1 MAKSRSRMHGVAP
14 REAGD
19 RVAFVMAFFLGVF
32 GGIAL
37 KVLGVHPL
45 FTALYAAII
54 LFGYAVATW
63 ANGRFHI
70 DPESIGDN
78 CYYLGFLF
86 TLASLSF
93 TLYQLAS
100 SESGGS
106 PVAIPEVISG
116 FGVALS
122 STIVGVF
129 LRVLM
134 LQMRPDFVAKDRA
147 VRSDLNSALARF
159 RKDMAGALSQLKS
172 FSTESVQMAA
182 ERDERLR
189 ISTEKFVEDYHASLD
204 EAANLL
210 SKRVTNSFDRLDA
223 GFEKMLKDIATKT
236 EREFSTLA
244 QNSIS
249 TVTEK
254 IEKHAADVSETLES
268 LVTDLANLRI
278 RIEEQEAD
286 AFEVVQQKRS
296 SVISAQ
302 DDLLASLEERQ
313 KELLASFKSFISDMD
328 FLRSDQM
335 GKANEVSEAASLYR
349 TNLEELS
356 KATRLTSGEI
366 NDKLLPSI
374 SKLEDGLTKASKE
387 SVVFRQT
394 PLPENLSGTKSPA
407 FDARIMPGQTAIPNK
422 SK

>member
-1 MAKSRSRMHGVAP
+1 MHGVAP

-19 RVAFVMAFFLGVF
+19 RIAFVMAFLLGVF
-32 GGIAL
+32 GGIVL
-37 KVLGVHPL
+37 KLLGVHPL
-45 FTALYAAII
+45 LTALYAAMI
-54 LFGYAVATW
+54 LFGYAMATW

-100 SESGGS
+100 SEGSGS

-147 VRSDLNSALARF
+147 VRSDLNNALARF

-189 ISTEKFVEDYHASLD
+189 VSTEKFVQDYHTSLD
-204 EAANLL
+204 EASDLL
-210 SKRVTNSFDRLDA
+210 SRSITNSFEKMDA
-223 GFEKMLKDIATKT
+223 GIEKVLQDLAAKT

-244 QNSIS
+244 QKSIS
-249 TVTEK
+249 TITNNV
-254 IEKHAADVSETLES
+254 EKHANDVVQSIGS
-268 LVTDLANLRI
+268 LATDLSDLRI
-278 RIEEQEAD
+278 RIGERESE
-286 AFEVVQQKRS
+286 AFEIVQQKRNSVIAAQDNLLS
-296 SVISAQ
+296 SVE
-302 DDLLASLEERQ
+302 DRQ
-313 KELLASFKSFISDMD
+313 TELLASFRSFISDMD
-328 FLRSDQM
+328 GLRLEQM
-335 GKANEVSEAASLYR
+335 SRAKEVSEAANLYR
-349 TNLEELS
+349 INLEDLS
-356 KATRLTSGEI
+356 KVTKQTSEEI
-366 NDKLLPSI
+366 NEQLLPSI
-374 SKLEDGLTKASKE
+374 RRLEDGLSKASKE
-387 SVVFRQT
+387 SVLFRQL
-394 PLPENLSGTKSPA
+394 PLPENLSGTKSFS
-407 FDARIMPGQTAIPNK
+407 FDAPMMSGQTASQNK
-422 SK
+422 AK

>member
-1 MAKSRSRMHGVAP
+1 MANNQTRMHGVAP
-14 REAGD
+14 REGGD

-37 KVLGVHPL
+37 KILGVHPIV
-45 FTALYAAII
+45 TALYAAII
-54 LFGYAVATW
+54 LFGYAIATW
-63 ANGRFHI
+63 ANGRFQI

-86 TLASLSF
+86 TLTSLAF

-100 SESGGS
+100 SENDGS

-147 VRSDLNSALARF
+147 IRSDLNSALARF

-189 ISTEKFVEDYHASLD
+189 VSTEKFVQDYHASL
-204 EAANLL
+204 ELATNLL
-210 SKRVTNSFDRLDA
+210 SERITKSFDNMDA
-223 GFEKMLKDIATKT
+223 GFEKILQEIADKT

-244 QNSIS
+244 KKSIS

-254 IEKHAADVSETLES
+254 IEVHAADVSKSLES
-268 LVTDLANLRI
+268 LVTDLSNLRI

-286 AFEVVQQKRS
+286 AFEVVQKKRS
-296 SVISAQ
+296 NIISAQ
-302 DDLLASLEERQ
+302 DSLISNLEARQ
-313 KELLASFKSFISDMD
+313 IELLSNFKSFVADMD
-328 FLRSDQM
+328 SLRSDQM
-335 GKANEVSEAASLYR
+335 SKANEVSEAAALYR
-349 TNLEELS
+349 ANLDELS
-356 KATRLTSGEI
+356 KATKQTSGEI
-366 NDKLLPSI
+366 SDKLLPSI
-374 SKLEDGLTKASKE
+374 AKLEDGLSKATKE
-387 SVVFRQT
+387 SVIFRQK
-394 PLPENLSGTKSPA
+394 PLPENLSGMKASP
-407 FDARIMPGQTAIPNK
+407 FDAPIMPGQTAIP
-422 SK
+422 SKAK